1 MQSICHSEKRI
12 IFVVILSP
20 SAHVILNDPKGLLR
34 GVKDLGGL
42 EGKLREGS
50 SNH

>member
-1 MQSICHSEKRI
+1 MQSICHPETRI

-20 SAHVILNDPKGLLR
+20 SAHVILNE
-34 GVKDLGGL
+34 VKDLGGL

-50 SNH
+50 NILQSPF